1 MVVPPPQSITAFFEG
16 SQLES
21 AVVGVVAGTVGL
33 VTGSEGFVA
42 GRVGSVTGSV
52 GFVVFSVVGFVVFS
66 VVGFVVS
73 SVVGSDT
80 DEVSFAVVSASE
92 TLSPAAIRKMYTASH
107 ESILPSPFKS
117 ALLISSFERLKS
129 PHHIS

>member
-1 MVVPPPQSITAFFEG
+1 MVVPPPQSITAFFDG

-21 AVVGVVAGTVGL
+21 AVVGVVAGSVGL

-52 GFVVFSVVGFVVFS
+52 GFVVFSVVGFVV
-66 VVGFVVS
+66 S

-80 DEVSFAVVSASE
+80 DEVSFAVVSASG

-117 ALLISSFERLKS
+117 ALLISSFERLKVR
-129 PHHIS
+129 HHIS

>member
-1 MVVPPPQSITAFFEG
+1 M
-16 SQLES
+16 
-21 AVVGVVAGTVGL
+21 GVVAGTVGL

-117 ALLISSFERLKS
+117 ALLISSFERLKVR
-129 PHHIS
+129 HHIS

>member
-21 AVVGVVAGTVGL
+21 AVVGVVAGSVGL

-52 GFVVFSVVGFVVFS
+52 GFVVFSVVGFVVSS

-73 SVVGSDT
+73 SVVVSET
-80 DEVSFAVVSASE
+80 DEVSFAVVSAPE

-107 ESILPSPFKS
+107 ESIYRH
-117 ALLISSFERLKS
+117 RLNRLF
-129 PHHIS
+129 

>member
-21 AVVGVVAGTVGL
+21 AVVGVVAGSVGL

-42 GRVGSVTGSV
+42 GWVGSVTGSV
-52 GFVVFSVVGFVVFS
+52 GFVVFSVVGFVVSS
-66 VVGFVVS
+66 VVGFVVF

-80 DEVSFAVVSASE
+80 DEVSFAVVSTPG
-92 TLSPAAIRKMYTASH
+92 TLSPAAIRKCIRRRTNQFYRH
-107 ESILPSPFKS
+107 
-117 ALLISSFERLKS
+117 RLNRLF
-129 PHHIS
+129 